1 MKKCL
6 IILALVCCSGAQA
19 QTAAAASPNASALQ
33 VVSSSFSTN
42 DGMVTVLAEVK
53 NTADI
58 KASEVVLEARLK
70 DADGK
75 LIDVIS
81 EQSYGF
87 VVPAGQ
93 QLAVR
98 LFERAGAPV
107 AKYAT
112 AEVKVVDAEFRRP
125 APPRNANANRS
136 PWWIELLVSWGPML
150 LLIGVWLLF
159 MRKYNGKDSYQS
171 KLLDSM
177 TEQNAL
183 LTRQVAALESVAAS
197 RSQPGTNG

>member
-112 AEVKVVDAEFRRP
+112 AEVKVVDAEFRR
-125 APPRNANANRS
+125 ACAQ
-136 PWWIELLVSWGPML
+136 LV
-150 LLIGVWLLF
+150 
-159 MRKYNGKDSYQS
+159 R
-171 KLLDSM
+171 
-177 TEQNAL
+177 
-183 LTRQVAALESVAAS
+183 VAVDHEFGGLHAREDGCAQLRADAGRFAGTDGDQRLGHCSS
-197 RSQPGTNG
+197 RRIST